1 MGESNNNSKE
11 SAYSSE
17 LEKYLDEQD
26 KNSSDELDFDDESN
40 FGSSSIGGSKLDE
53 YINLDEDE
61 EEDDEVKYCSIC
73 GKELKKFNY
82 GDKCD
87 DCVKKCELV
96 NDINELLD
104 YVSPSEELKK
114 DILLDAGFDELKL
127 NITISNLRD
136 EKLIV
141 LGSKGI
147 FLTDVRTLND
157 FFRVYGSSTDLLDES
172 LYKNL
177 MFSDDFVDISQ
188 YSDLVQIIFNP
199 KNNKWEVNLFRD
211 GRFVLKKFFIGL
223 LDANNFATRY
233 LKEMGELDNLRD
245 KKPVEQKQ
253 VKYKR
258 SKHKFIFFSIKRNQW
273 YVKVK
278 GYGDSKILGFYNTEE
293 EAVLARNVY
302 IEKKRENHANFRR
315 KSDAIISFNERKNK
329 WVVKVNKKRG
339 FKKLGYYD
347 TKKEAIA
354 ARNEYYSIGIEKELE
369 NVPSFSEGDRVQ
381 VTSGMFESD
390 FGIIK
395 GFNEERDSFI
405 VKLENPD
412 VPLPIFIKSDRLR
425 RI

>member
-273 YVKVK
+273 YVLYSQPIVWN
-278 GYGDSKILGFYNTEE
+278 KIYRAKDIF
-293 EAVLARNVY
+293 
-302 IEKKRENHANFRR
+302 FRR
-315 KSDAIISFNERKNK
+315 
-329 WVVKVNKKRG
+329 
-339 FKKLGYYD
+339 
-347 TKKEAIA
+347 
-354 ARNEYYSIGIEKELE
+354 
-369 NVPSFSEGDRVQ
+369 
-381 VTSGMFESD
+381 
-390 FGIIK
+390 
-395 GFNEERDSFI
+395 
-405 VKLENPD
+405 
-412 VPLPIFIKSDRLR
+412 
-425 RI
+425 